1 MGVRKM
7 MGVRTLSRLRAQMLE
22 RQERCQIVVC
32 ILCYFIIP
40 ERSHSL
46 SLAGGSAPLTRG
58 QDFVP
63 VGVEKC
69 LQLLHDE
76 FRPTMQLMGRRSV
89 AENQA
94 SDVSFKHI
102 GGNMWSDG
110 WRFTLESCV
119 LSALLRFVRMFL
131 QGRPCSRSV
140 LLTFSWSL
148 VEADSI
154 LGGRRGDQLPPRM
167 EDACW
172 LFCTNASKADLVQG
186 RLMHILATCT
196 MLFTID
202 RHYCFISFVIHVFN
216 FLTSSMLVY
225 LLALG
230 PVVD

>member
-1 MGVRKM
+1 MSDLRSIHRTSIFYAFSAKVARLFAD
-7 MGVRTLSRLRAQMLE
+7 RTLEGKDRIHLGVDSGKDFRG
-22 RQERCQIVVC
+22 
-32 ILCYFIIP
+32 FP
-40 ERSHSL
+40 
-46 SLAGGSAPLTRG
+46 LAGGSAP
-58 QDFVP
+58 D
-63 VGVEKC
+63 
-69 LQLLHDE
+69 
-76 FRPTMQLMGRRSV
+76 V
-89 AENQA
+89 AIFLDLK
-94 SDVSFKHI
+94 SI
-102 GGNMWSDG
+102 GDDS
-110 WRFTLESCV
+110 SSV

-131 QGRPCSRSV
+131 QGRPCARSV

-196 MLFTID
+196 MLFIID